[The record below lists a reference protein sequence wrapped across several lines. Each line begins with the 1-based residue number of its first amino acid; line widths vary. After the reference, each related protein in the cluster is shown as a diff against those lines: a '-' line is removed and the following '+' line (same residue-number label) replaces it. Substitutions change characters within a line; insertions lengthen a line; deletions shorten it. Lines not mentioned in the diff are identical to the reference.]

1 MAKLE
6 MKKINEYDYNKML
19 EEFKFQDTLTKLRKK
34 KIQKIKTDNALY
46 KENVSKMRKRTQ
58 EAEVNRIREIKRS
71 LDEKS
76 AGLESNKDVKSK
88 ERKEKMIQAKNE
100 RLKMEQTARS
110 NNEDNL
116 ADSEERRLEEAERT
130 MDRRK

>member
-1 MAKLE
+1 

>member
-1 MAKLE
+1 

-76 AGLESNKDVKSK
+76 AGLESNKYVKSK

-110 NNEDNL
+110 NNEDNI
-116 ADSEERRLEEAERT
+116 ADSEERRLDEAERT

>member
-1 MAKLE
+1 

-88 ERKEKMIQAKNE
+88 ERKEKMIQSKNE